1 MTARSVLLQA
11 LTVLMVLLAAGPAA
25 AESLGRLF
33 TTPAERAQLQRLRLA
48 PPVMVKPAPP
58 PAPVAEAP
66 PAPPEVPPVT
76 VNGVVIRSRG
86 ESTAWVNGKN
96 TYDGDLSADHVTV
109 NTRDL
114 RGTRVTVETPGHLPD
129 VGLKPGQTYH
139 PDSGRITELYTA
151 PESIAPDSQE
161 KSKSNIR

>member
-1 MTARSVLLQA
+1 MTARSILLSVLTLSMA
-11 LTVLMVLLAAGPAA
+11 LLAAGPAVA
-25 AESLGRLF
+25 DSLGRLF
-33 TTPAERAQLQRLRLA
+33 TTPEERAQLQRLRLA
-48 PPVMVKPAPP
+48 PPEKPAPP
-58 PAPVAEAP
+58 PAAAPVAEAP

-109 NTRDL
+109 DTRDL

-139 PDSGRITELYTA
+139 PETGRITELYTA
-151 PESIAPDSQE
+151 PENVAPSHP
-161 KSKSNIR
+161 